1 MIRSTKRAWLLAPV
15 FAALAAC
22 GGDSAKKENIEPPT
36 PLEDFTATVAVERVW
51 SGSAGKGAGVTG
63 AQLQPAV
70 SAGRLYAASTSGEV
84 YAYDAVNG
92 RRLWTADIAG
102 ASGGPAVDAGVVVVG
117 TIDGAVVALEADSG
131 QERWRARVSS
141 EVIIAPVVTGG
152 RVIVVAND
160 GRVHVFDADD
170 GSQRWAVDRGVPA
183 LSLRGAA
190 VPLVL
195 TDRIIV
201 GTAGG
206 KVSALALDD
215 GRPLWEQT
223 VGVGEGR
230 TDLERMVDVD
240 GRMVHLNGDL
250 FVAGYSSAAQA
261 LTADGGRILWSREM
275 SSVSGLAAGSDAI
288 FVAATD
294 GTMWALDR
302 RSGGALWK
310 SEALMHRML
319 STPVLQGDYV
329 VVGDLEG
336 HLHWLKREDGSLAA
350 RTKLG
355 SAGFA
360 SGLVVVDEVLYA
372 QGREGALAA
381 FRLR

>member
-1 MIRSTKRAWLLAPV
+1 MAPSSFRAWLLIPALV
-15 FAALAAC
+15 ALAAC

-36 PLEDFTATVAVERVW
+36 PLADFAPSVTVDRLW

-63 AQLQPAV
+63 AQLQPAI
-70 SAGRLYAASTSGEV
+70 AGGRIYAASTSGEV
-84 YAYDAVNG
+84 HAYDAANG
-92 RRLWTADIAG
+92 RRLWKAEVAG
-102 ASGGPAVDAGVVVVG
+102 ASGGPGADAGVVVVG
-117 TIDGAVVALEADSG
+117 TIDGAVVALEADNG
-131 QERWRARVSS
+131 GERWRARVSS

-160 GRVHVFDADD
+160 GRVHAFDADN

-190 VPLVL
+190 VPIVL
-195 TDRIIV
+195 SDRVII

-223 VGVGEGR
+223 IGIGEGR

-261 LTADGGRILWSREM
+261 LTADGGRILWTREM
-275 SSVSGLAAGSDAI
+275 SSVSGLAAGSDAV

-310 SEALMHRML
+310 NEALMHRML
-319 STPVLQGDYV
+319 SVPVLQGDYV

-350 RTKLG
+350 RSKLG
-355 SAGFA
+355 SASFG
-360 SGLVVVDEVLYA
+360 SGLVVDGDTLYA

>member
-1 MIRSTKRAWLLAPV
+1 MSGSFIRAWLLLPAIAV
-15 FAALAAC
+15 LAAC

-36 PLEDFTATVAVERVW
+36 PLEEFTASVSVERVW

-63 AQLQPAV
+63 AQLQPAL
-70 SAGRLYAASTSGEV
+70 ANGRLYAASTSGEV
-84 YAYDAVNG
+84 YAFEASTG
-92 RRLWTADIAG
+92 RRLWKTEVAG
-102 ASGGPAVDAGVVVVG
+102 ASGGPGSDGSVVVVG
-117 TIDGAVVALEADSG
+117 TIDGAVVALEAG
-131 QERWRARVSS
+131 NGGERWRARVSS
-141 EVIIAPVVTGG
+141 EVIIAPVVSAG

-160 GRVHVFDADD
+160 GRVYCLDADN

-190 VPLVL
+190 VPIVL
-195 TDRIIV
+195 SDRVIV
-201 GTAGG
+201 GSAGG

-240 GRMVHLNGDL
+240 GRMAHLNGDL

-261 LTADGGRILWSREM
+261 LTAEGGRILWSRDM
-275 SSVSGLAAGSDAI
+275 SSVSGLAAGRDAI

-310 SEALMHRML
+310 NEALRHRML
-319 STPVLQGDYV
+319 SVPVLQGDYV
-329 VVGDLEG
+329 VVGDLDG
-336 HLHWLKREDGSLAA
+336 YLHWLKREDGSLAA
-350 RTKLG
+350 RSKLG
-355 SAGFA
+355 SAGFG
-360 SGLVVVDEVLYA
+360 SGLVVDGDTLYA
-372 QGREGALAA
+372 QGREGALGA

>member
-1 MIRSTKRAWLLAPV
+1 MTGSNVRAWLLLPALAV
-15 FAALAAC
+15 LAAC

-36 PLEDFTATVAVERVW
+36 PLAEFAASVSVERAW

-63 AQLQPAV
+63 VQLQPAL
-70 SAGRLYAASTSGEV
+70 ADGRLYAASTSGEV
-84 YAYDAVNG
+84 YAFDAANG
-92 RRLWTADIAG
+92 RRLWTAEVAG
-102 ASGGPAVDAGVVVVG
+102 ASGGPGADAGVVVVG

-131 QERWRARVSS
+131 GERWRARVSS

-160 GRVHVFDADD
+160 GRVHALDAEN

-190 VPLVL
+190 VPIVL
-195 TDRIIV
+195 SDRVIV
-201 GTAGG
+201 GSAGG

-223 VGVGEGR
+223 IGVGEGR

-240 GRMVHLNGDL
+240 GRMAYRNGDL

-261 LTADGGRILWSREM
+261 LTADGGRILWTREL
-275 SSVSGLAAGSDAI
+275 SSVSGVAAGDDAV
-288 FVAATD
+288 FVAAAD
-294 GTMWALDR
+294 GTLWALDR

-319 STPVLQGDYV
+319 SVPVLQGDYV

-355 SAGFA
+355 STGFG
-360 SGLVVVDEVLYA
+360 SGLVVDGDTLYA